1 MGSSFA
7 RTTDHHENFIG
18 DIFSRQTTPVVVTI
32 DAFERSEQTEA
43 ARFLSAT
50 EFRNR
55 FVALQGDDF
64 NTTRQLVSD
73 LKTITCDI
81 TVVIPTTAGSENEEA
96 NENQLRKSILC
107 AGSLSHSRAPDKNT
121 RQLSRQIP
129 FGLWQV
135 LMLAPA
141 YLRFGMRFR
150 CVQDCPFQNRTPA
163 FNVKLCGPGKSPL
176 IRVCD
181 CLPAYADSKQQAQ
194 IRRWSIAFEPNLH
207 CHVLMFKTRTQQP
220 NIPQPGIDYP
230 LNCRLTL

>member
-32 DAFERSEQTEA
+32 DPFERGEQKEA

-107 AGSLSHSRAPDKNT
+107 AGLLSYSRPPEVRESCAATRLHAP
-121 RQLSRQIP
+121 
-129 FGLWQV
+129 
-135 LMLAPA
+135 
-141 YLRFGMRFR
+141 
-150 CVQDCPFQNRTPA
+150 
-163 FNVKLCGPGKSPL
+163 KS
-176 IRVCD
+176 
-181 CLPAYADSKQQAQ
+181 
-194 IRRWSIAFEPNLH
+194 
-207 CHVLMFKTRTQQP
+207 
-220 NIPQPGIDYP
+220 
-230 LNCRLTL
+230 